1 MLVGV
6 ADAVDTPTPYIQGD
20 DNQLV
25 ANEITSANDDLSV
38 VSNFV

>member
-1 MLVGV
+1 MGV
-6 ADAVDTPTPYIQGD
+6 ANDVDMPTPHIQGD
-20 DNQLV
+20 DIQLM